1 MGRRGEGMG
10 GRPSQPEPFTGTQR
24 RTMTLRWEVLI
35 STCNRMFLDVLPWEP
50 KCDVLP
56 WRPDAQKG
64 GYIQLMTM
72 GAIYEENESDWSQ
85 NVQLNS
91 NNCSVT

>member
-1 MGRRGEGMG
+1 M
-10 GRPSQPEPFTGTQR
+10 
-24 RTMTLRWEVLI
+24 
-35 STCNRMFLDVLPWEP
+35 LPWEP
-50 KCDVLP
+50 KCEVLP
-56 WRPDAQKG
+56 WRPDGQKG

-85 NVQLNS
+85 NVHLNS

>member
-1 MGRRGEGMG
+1 MDHKSSIFG
-10 GRPSQPEPFTGTQR
+10 SGTY
-24 RTMTLRWEVLI
+24 LRML
-35 STCNRMFLDVLPWEP
+35 LDVLPWEP

-72 GAIYEENESDWSQ
+72 GTICEENESDWSQ

-91 NNCSVT
+91 NNCSVTKHTCTCIIQDRGLGTGLGLDIHL

>member
-1 MGRRGEGMG
+1 MSPA
-10 GRPSQPEPFTGTQR
+10 PSGSLVLQR
-24 RTMTLRWEVLI
+24 IKLGDALKI
-35 STCNRMFLDVLPWEP
+35 HDGIIFDFYLGLPH
-50 KCDVLP
+50 
-56 WRPDAQKG
+56 
-64 GYIQLMTM
+64 IQLMTM